1 MSKFAALAQQQRDLL
16 SAIFITN
23 NIAAQSTN
31 TTATAI
37 NSTINGHSLRG
48 LKTYQANASASAQR
62 SLQAAYPVI
71 AQLIGADAF
80 EHLARDFW
88 AQHPPTH
95 GDLAQWGDALAG
107 FIVSIPALQTE
118 PYLSDVASAEWVLH
132 TAATAA
138 DQAADLA
145 TFALLTEHDPDAL
158 TLQLAPGTA
167 LLHSNYP
174 IASILT
180 AHLAPHLDTSP
191 SFEEV
196 GQKLRH
202 NLPEIT
208 LVWRQG
214 LRPRVAL
221 CTAAEAAFIGQ
232 LLAGASLLAALETD
246 APDDSTAALDF
257 QLWLPQAVQSGLLL
271 GVRTL

>member
-1 MSKFAALAQQQRDLL
+1 MSKFAALAQQQRALL
-16 SAIFITN
+16 SAIFTTN
-23 NIAAQSTN
+23 NIAAKSTN

-37 NSTINGHSLRG
+37 KNTINGHSLRG
-48 LKTYQANASASAQR
+48 LQTYQANTSASAQR

-71 AQLIGADAF
+71 AQLIGDDAF

-88 AQHPPTH
+88 TQHPPLR
-95 GDLAQWGDALAG
+95 GDLAQWGEALAG
-107 FIVSIPALQTE
+107 FIASIPALQTE
-118 PYLSDVASAEWVLH
+118 PYLSDVARAEWALH

-138 DQAADLA
+138 DHAADLA

-180 AHLAPHLDTSP
+180 AHLEPHMNSSP
-191 SFEEV
+191 SFEDV

-202 NLPEIT
+202 NLPEIA

-214 LRPRVAL
+214 LRPRVAP
-221 CTAAEAAFIGQ
+221 CTAVEAVFIGL
-232 LLAGASLLAALETD
+232 LLAGASLLAALESD
-246 APDDSTAALDF
+246 APNKNMAAFDI

-271 GVRTL
+271 GARVL